1 MKMNRLNTILISLTI
16 ALIFIVGITCQ
27 NSLVQSGNS
36 SDATP
41 TTTID
46 TTKRGSLRIYIEENI
61 KTRTIITD
69 ASAIAFDQYSI
80 ELTSDDGFED
90 RTADFISNVAVFNA
104 IEAGSWNIAVKAKQA
119 GLVLATGALYNK
131 TITADTTTDLTIDIK
146 LNQSATGNV
155 KIRISF
161 PDDSE
166 VDYVEAQLI
175 GDTDYTALS
184 IIDNSPDVDHKMVV
198 FERNNVTSGMIDL
211 LLTFKKGGAS
221 GTILGMYREAVNIFD
236 NLTSDKWIDGT
247 TLKSVLL
254 YSATDFASTNAN
266 LLNLKTSYGSL
277 GFSSTTY
284 GYSLSVPNSVSNF
297 SVKPTEGI
305 IGQSIFA
312 KFNGGLA
319 SIVKNDTSSDT
330 FALNVG
336 DNTIDVEVTAQDYA
350 TKKNYIITINRAPI
364 PATPVLLDGIFDI
377 TSDALYGVDKTLALT
392 SANST
397 QIRYIMTSA
406 VGTNP
411 ANPADPTLSDVLYS
425 VPINLTSNEG
435 ETTIYKIK
443 AVGFNDFGEAGAIG
457 GVWTVTID
465 KEAPDT
471 PTIGTIA
478 SGGKYSSNQKFSLIS
493 GGADK
498 IYYTISSQIGSAPA
512 DPSDPTSGSGILY
525 ASPVDLTADI
535 GQTKYYIIKAIAYDV
550 LNNASAIGGVWTV
563 TIDIQS
569 PYVISYSPT
578 QNATGVSPTANL
590 VLTFDETVDI
600 GTGKIYIK
608 TYSTDTTYD
617 TINVSSVVI
626 SGNQVTIDPTIPLL
640 ELTQYYVIIDPTA
653 FKDSVGNFYAGIN
666 SKDSWS
672 FTTTDITAP
681 YIINVTSTPPTG
693 IYSTDEIISIEVTF
707 NELVDVSGSPTL
719 TLNSGGT
726 ATYLSANINILTF
739 RYIVGAGDNTA
750 DLDVTTFNL
759 NGATIKDASLYDA
772 NLTLPGSPN
781 RLMDNSK
788 IVIDTTAPSA
798 PIVSGITSG
807 RYNIAQTF
815 TISGES
821 GAAIEYSLNNGSA
834 WTSYSGEVTIPAT
847 INSTYYII
855 AKQIDLAGNVS
866 ANSVVITVTIDITA
880 PSAPTVTGISTGYY
894 NIDQSF
900 TISGELLATI
910 EYSLNNGVDW
920 TTYNVAVTLS
930 MEGTYKIIAR
940 QIDTADNTS
949 DNSALITVT
958 IDKTAPSAPIVSS
971 ISDGNYNIDQTF
983 TISGE
988 ADATI
993 DYSLDNGTIWSTY
1006 SSQVTLSGEGTYYV
1020 IARQT
1025 DLAGNV
1031 SANSAVITVIIDK
1044 TAPQI
1049 TNITS
1054 SNTSGT
1060 YYTDQTIDITV
1071 QFSEILIISGS
1082 PTLSLNSDGTADYF
1096 SVSGNTLT
1104 FRYIVGAGDIAPDL
1118 DVQTFNLNGATI
1130 NDAAGNNADLTLP
1143 VSLVPGSANLA
1154 VNKNIEIDGTT
1165 PRNITVIINLITPTY
1180 FEVTT
1185 DASAVE
1191 INKNIGESLFV
1202 NASIESGGGTNWKW
1216 YLDGVVKQN
1225 GLSSSYSISSLAA
1238 ECYLGIHN
1246 LAVVVTKDSKN
1257 YSAQITFKVVS
1268 R

>member
-1 MKMNRLNTILISLTI
+1 MKMNRLNTILISLTV

-36 SDATP
+36 NDATP

-166 VDYVEAQLI
+166 VDYVEAQLF

-425 VPINLTSNEG
+425 APINLTSNEG

-471 PTIGTIA
+471 PTIGMIV
-478 SGGKYSSNQKFSLIS
+478 SGGKYSSDQKFTLIS
-493 GGADK
+493 ANADK
-498 IYYTISSQIGSAPA
+498 IYYTIISRIGSIPADPA
-512 DPSDPTSGSGILY
+512 DPSADSGILY
-525 ASPVDLTADI
+525 NNSPVDLTADT
-535 GQTKYYIIKAIAYDV
+535 GQTKYYKIKAIAYDV
-550 LNNASAIGGVWTV
+550 LNNASPIGGVWTV

-578 QNATGVSPTANL
+578 PNATGVSPTANL

-600 GTGKIYIK
+600 GTGNIYIK
-608 TYSTDTTYD
+608 TYSTDTTYN

-640 ELTQYYVIIDPTA
+640 ELTQYYVTIDPTA
-653 FKDSVGNFYAGIN
+653 FKDSVGNLYAGIS
-666 SKDSWS
+666 SKDTWKFS
-672 FTTTDITAP
+672 TGDTTAP
-681 YIINVTSTPPTG
+681 YITNITSTPVSGSFSTG
-693 IYSTDEIISIEVTF
+693 EIIFIDVTF
-707 NELVDVSGSPTL
+707 NEIVNVLLGTPTL
-719 TLNSGGT
+719 SLNSGGT
-726 ATYLSANINILTF
+726 ASLSGGSTTTKLTF
-739 RYIVGAGDNTA
+739 KYIVGAGDNTA
-750 DLDVTTFNL
+750 DLDVTSLNL
-759 NGATIKDASLYDA
+759 GAATIKDASLNDA

-781 RLMDNSK
+781 RLMDNSA

-821 GAAIEYSLNNGSA
+821 GAAIEYSLNNGST
-834 WTSYSGEVTIPAT
+834 WILYSGEVTIPDT
-847 INSTYYII
+847 PDSTNDII
-855 AKQIDLAGNVS
+855 SKQTDSAGN
-866 ANSVVITVTIDITA
+866 I
-880 PSAPTVTGISTGYY
+880 
-894 NIDQSF
+894 
-900 TISGELLATI
+900 
-910 EYSLNNGVDW
+910 
-920 TTYNVAVTLS
+920 
-930 MEGTYKIIAR
+930 
-940 QIDTADNTS
+940 
-949 DNSALITVT
+949 
-958 IDKTAPSAPIVSS
+958 
-971 ISDGNYNIDQTF
+971 
-983 TISGE
+983 
-988 ADATI
+988 
-993 DYSLDNGTIWSTY
+993 
-1006 SSQVTLSGEGTYYV
+1006 
-1020 IARQT
+1020 
-1025 DLAGNV
+1025 
-1031 SANSAVITVIIDK
+1031 SANSALITVIIDK

-1060 YYTDQTIDITV
+1060 YYTDQTIDISV
-1071 QFSEILIISGS
+1071 QFSESVTIIGT
-1082 PTLSLNSDGTADYF
+1082 PNLSLNSGGTAYYL
-1096 SVSGNTLT
+1096 SVIGNTLT
-1104 FRYIVGAGDIAPDL
+1104 FKYIVGVGDNTADL
-1118 DVQTFNLNGATI
+1118 DVTTFNLNGATMK
-1130 NDAAGNNADLTLP
+1130 DAAGNNAVLTLP
-1143 VSLVPGSANLA
+1143 SSLVPGSANLA

-1165 PRNITVIINLITPTY
+1165 PRNVQLTITLITPTY

-1185 DASAVE
+1185 DASAIE

-1202 NASIESGGGTNWKW
+1202 NASIQDGGGINWKW
-1216 YLDGVVKQN
+1216 YLDGTSVQN
-1225 GLSSSYSISSLAA
+1225 GLISNLAVNSLDYS
-1238 ECYLGIHN
+1238 LGIHN
-1246 LAVVVTKDSKN
+1246 LAVVVTKDGRN